1 MPVGSRWSAPRG
13 LALADLS
20 RTMVAAQGYPD
31 LLFTLVEL
39 SYLHGQA
46 AKDHEH
52 SPAVASDWPL

>member
-1 MPVGSRWSAPRG
+1 
-13 LALADLS
+13 
-20 RTMVAAQGYPD
+20 MVAAQGDPD

-52 SPAVASDWPL
+52 SPAVASEGPL